1 MCATFEYN
9 GKSSRPGKAILAR
22 SSSGLIENV
31 WAGFAR
37 DEILDWWRRKGALEV
52 DVFATRFAERSDVSR
67 KLIWDD
73 VPEGCVIRGLL
84 IPEAVHPLIKIV
96 TRASTPEELIRFEHP
111 RMPLLQAP
119 LFGPIPADLP
129 SIGSGQGELF

>member
-37 DEILDWWRRKGALEV
+37 NEILDWWRRKGAVEL
-52 DVFATRFAERSDVSR
+52 DIFATRFAERSDLSR

-73 VPEGCVIRGLL
+73 VPEGYVLRGLL
-84 IPEAVHPLIKIV
+84 IPEPVHPLIKIV
-96 TRASTPEELIRFEHP
+96 TRASTPEELDRFEHP
-111 RMPLLQAP
+111 RVPVLEAP
-119 LFGPIPADLP
+119 LFGAIPADLP
-129 SIGSGQGELF
+129 ISDSGQAELF